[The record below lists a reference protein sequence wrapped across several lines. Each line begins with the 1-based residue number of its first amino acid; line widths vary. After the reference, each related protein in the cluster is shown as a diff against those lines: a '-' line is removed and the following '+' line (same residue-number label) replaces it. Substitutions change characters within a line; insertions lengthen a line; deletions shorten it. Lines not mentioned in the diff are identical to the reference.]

1 MKKEQ
6 YFWITLV
13 IILVGTL
20 YILEYC
26 YQNSIVMRSNKA
38 QESTVGAAKTIDS
51 LQRVVDSLYNENYPC
66 QIELGRYEVALDML
80 RERNPKAAEQFESI
94 LSRET
99 E

>member
-38 QESTVGAAKTIDS
+38 QESTVGMD
-51 LQRVVDSLYNENYPC
+51 E
-66 QIELGRYEVALDML
+66 
-80 RERNPKAAEQFESI
+80 I
-94 LSRET
+94 LK
-99 E
+99 